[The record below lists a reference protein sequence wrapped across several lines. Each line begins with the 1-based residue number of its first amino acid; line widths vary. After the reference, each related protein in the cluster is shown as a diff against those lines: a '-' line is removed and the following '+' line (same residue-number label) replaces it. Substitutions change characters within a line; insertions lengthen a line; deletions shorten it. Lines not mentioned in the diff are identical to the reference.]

1 MIATL
6 VGILVVFAIVLA
18 RVALLQGSSGD
29 DLRSVGAE
37 QWGRTRVLPA
47 QRGAIFDRNGDELA
61 LSVPA
66 ATVVVNPL
74 QITDPAGTASVLAQ
88 LLDLDADHQATLA
101 AAITSDA
108 AQHIG
113 FRYVARQ
120 IDPAIARQI
129 DELDMTGVSTY
140 SEDRRMMPGGSTG
153 QSVIG
158 RTDIDGV
165 GSAGLEL
172 QYNDLLQGSPGRET
186 LEVAPGG
193 RSIAGSEQTI
203 VAPQPGVDII
213 TTIDRSVQY
222 SAEQALLRRVNET
235 GAKGGQLVVMSVD
248 GDILAMASV
257 DRNSAGA
264 AVVTSGNFSAVDA
277 YEPGSV
283 GKIITVA
290 GALEDGAVTP
300 DRYFTVPWQYDCTND
315 TSNGILS
322 DSHQHDVEQLSV
334 HDIIVESSNVG
345 TILMGK
351 ELTYAREDHYL
362 RSFGLG
368 QVSALHFPGE
378 SQGILKPWQE
388 WEGTERCTIFYG
400 QGVSSTPVQLTAA
413 VNAIANG
420 GVYVAPRLVSGYVG
434 GDGEVTDAS
443 APESHRVVSA
453 ATASEVAGILHDV
466 VCADNGTANAAAVPG
481 VSVAGKTGTA
491 YKAQPD
497 GTYFNAQGK
506 HTYYTSFVGFFP
518 TEDPQVT
525 VLVSID
531 EPPTGTSGG
540 QAAAPVFSQIVPTI
554 MNEMSIQPPAGST
567 GCDG

>member
-1 MIATL
+1 M
-6 VGILVVFAIVLA
+6 
-18 RVALLQGSSGD
+18 
-29 DLRSVGAE
+29 
-37 QWGRTRVLPA
+37 
-47 QRGAIFDRNGDELA
+47 
-61 LSVPA
+61 
-66 ATVVVNPL
+66 
-74 QITDPAGTASVLAQ
+74 
-88 LLDLDADHQATLA
+88 
-101 AAITSDA
+101 
-108 AQHIG
+108 
-113 FRYVARQ
+113 
-120 IDPAIARQI
+120 
-129 DELDMTGVSTY
+129 
-140 SEDRRMMPGGSTG
+140 
-153 QSVIG
+153 
-158 RTDIDGV
+158 
-165 GSAGLEL
+165 
-172 QYNDLLQGSPGRET
+172 
-186 LEVAPGG
+186 
-193 RSIAGSEQTI
+193 
-203 VAPQPGVDII
+203 
-213 TTIDRSVQY
+213 
-222 SAEQALLRRVNET
+222 
-235 GAKGGQLVVMSVD
+235 
-248 GDILAMASV
+248 
-257 DRNSAGA
+257 
-264 AVVTSGNFSAVDA
+264 
-277 YEPGSV
+277 

-400 QGVSSTPVQLTAA
+400 QGVASTPVQLTAA

-434 GDGEVTDAS
+434 GDGVITDAS
-443 APESHRVVSA
+443 APQSHRVVSA
-453 ATASEVAGILHDV
+453 ATASEVAGMLHDV

-567 GCDG
+567 GCEG